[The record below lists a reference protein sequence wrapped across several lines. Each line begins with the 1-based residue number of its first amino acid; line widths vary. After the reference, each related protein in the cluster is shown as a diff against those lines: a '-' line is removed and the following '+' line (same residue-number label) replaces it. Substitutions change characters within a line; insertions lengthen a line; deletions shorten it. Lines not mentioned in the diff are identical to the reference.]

1 MNLITDISKIEI
13 LAKKREEENWK
24 FRRYL
29 KGADFSGSRL
39 DATVHELF
47 RRIFGQIDCCECA
60 NCCKTCN
67 PVLKGPDIQRL
78 ARHLNMKP
86 DEFQQKYLL
95 HEEEEDGFC
104 FQETPCP
111 FLHGNLCC
119 VYDQRPRDCRS
130 YPHLQKKDFVSRLM
144 QAVSNYSVC
153 PIVFNVYE
161 ELKVRFW
168 RRRDW

>member
-1 MNLITDISKIEI
+1 
-13 LAKKREEENWK
+13 
-24 FRRYL
+24 
-29 KGADFSGSRL
+29 
-39 DATVHELF
+39 
-47 RRIFGQIDCCECA
+47 
-60 NCCKTCN
+60 
-67 PVLKGPDIQRL
+67 
-78 ARHLNMKP
+78 MKP